1 MEWLGIGLWLIAY
14 ICVFTA
20 AVTGRK
26 GWALLTGWLVPL
38 IVITIGHDVGR
49 QINGLV
55 ILICMTLFLVCR
67 RGMADV
73 KLWDIHKRKQ
83 HPILFWIIYVVL
95 LVLLC
100 YVFMGMTVYLPMGMM
115 QNTMLQ
121 TPIFVGVM
129 VVLCWLNYIYTRMV
143 YTACDRIY
151 CKKQELRLIHCKCFR
166 TNAIGMEHGLRKN
179 YYLEGIQNGV
189 IYCFQLTRRSY
200 EILKREERICLQV
213 QIGIF
218 GGLYV
223 KDLGKPEWLERAKKV
238 ERRDA
243 KIGTV
248 LLCLVMAAGIW
259 VYWIY

>member
-14 ICVFTA
+14 LCVFTTV
-20 AVTGRK
+20 VTRRK
-26 GWALLTGWLVPL
+26 GWMLLVGWLIPL
-38 IVITIGHDVGR
+38 IVITIGHDAGT

-55 ILICMTLFLVCR
+55 ILICVVMFLICR
-67 RGMADV
+67 CGMADV

-83 HPILFWIIYVVL
+83 HPILFWTIYMIL
-95 LVLLC
+95 LILLC
-100 YVFMGMTVYLPMGMM
+100 YVCMGMTVYVPTDIM
-115 QNTMLQ
+115 QNKDIQIPVCMG
-121 TPIFVGVM
+121 GV

-151 CKKQELRLIHCKCFR
+151 CKKQELRLIHCNCFR
-166 TNAIGMEHGLRKN
+166 TNAIGMEHSLRKN

-189 IYCFQLTRRSY
+189 TYCFQLTRRSY
-200 EILKREERICLQV
+200 EILKREERLCLQV
-213 QIGIF
+213 QTGIF

-223 KDLGKPEWLERAKKV
+223 EDLGKPEWLERAKAV

-248 LLCLVMAAGIW
+248 FFCLVMAVGIW